1 MKDVTFVILPE
12 GYVTAC
18 EGDDRQDQMQVIH
31 RIIPAEQD
39 PYIWANRISTQY
51 DGRQVL
57 VW

>member
-18 EGDDRQDQMQVIH
+18 EGDDRQDQMQVVH
-31 RIIPAEQD
+31 RLLQKEED
-39 PYIWANRISTQY
+39 PQVCAMKISDQH